1 MTNYAR
7 PDPNTVQGSARLAPT
22 RRKCLENGRS
32 NKVPILFGPRP
43 AQKPGTRRNPRLQG
57 RKTGLRK
64 ESQKSHN
71 GNPPQ
76 LPSAQGFTAEVLD
89 QHGPCCRASGSR
101 TTLSCASACPWS
113 PRRISA
119 RIASGVVRGCGRA
132 CAAVHLGADLDP
144 LQAGDERLAAGGGAV
159 PPAHLHGGALA
170 AMICSSAESFLSW
183 RALLPSTATRKTH
196 LPPWTDSLG
205 EAQRGP
211 QPPAV
216 RAPAPANLIASAYC
230 TDSSNPTPSAKKP
243 LGDTLSGRRC
253 AC

>member
-1 MTNYAR
+1 MTSYAR
-7 PDPNTVQGSARLAPT
+7 PNSNTVQGSARLAPT
-22 RRKCLENGRS
+22 RRKCLENERS

-43 AQKPGTRRNPRLQG
+43 AQKPGTRRNPRASGPQN
-57 RKTGLRK
+57 RAAQRVTKIAQR
-64 ESQKSHN
+64 
-71 GNPPQ
+71 NPPQ

-144 LQAGDERLAAGGGAV
+144 LQAGNERLAAGGGAV
-159 PPAHLHGGALA
+159 PPAHLHGGAPA
-170 AMICSSAESFLSW
+170 AMIRSSAESFLCMASPP
-183 RALLPSTATRKTH
+183 AIHGYQENSPS
-196 LPPWTDSLG
+196 PWTDSLG

-230 TDSSNPTPSAKKP
+230 TDSSNPTPSANIAP
-243 LGDTLSGRRC
+243 ANSLSGC
-253 AC
+253 

>member
-1 MTNYAR
+1 VTTSHAR

-22 RRKCLENGRS
+22 RRKCLENERS

-43 AQKPGTRRNPRLQG
+43 AQKPGTRRNPRASGPQN
-57 RKTGLRK
+57 RAAQRVTKIAQR
-64 ESQKSHN
+64 
-71 GNPPQ
+71 NPPQ

-144 LQAGDERLAAGGGAV
+144 LQAGNERLAAGGGAV
-159 PPAHLHGGALA
+159 PPAHLHA
-170 AMICSSAESFLSW
+170 
-183 RALLPSTATRKTH
+183 
-196 LPPWTDSLG
+196 PWTAGTAQDLG
-205 EAQRGP
+205 
-211 QPPAV
+211 V
-216 RAPAPANLIASAYC
+216 
-230 TDSSNPTPSAKKP
+230 
-243 LGDTLSGRRC
+243 LGDISEPRRPV
-253 AC
+253 